1 MVKKRRREVS
11 SEGLRES
18 FETLAQLLVA
28 GGELGTALLEEL
40 DGAGGVARQV
50 VDVAVGRLHLGQDA
64 FQFGDG
70 LSNLIWPTSSTVF
83 AYLAMAN
90 LRYDKYLKI
99 AVPLFAVLSVLAVI
113 FVAGA
118 QLVGF
123 GPF

>member
-1 MVKKRRREVS
+1 MVKKRRREVP

-18 FETLAQLLVA
+18 FEALAQLLVA